1 MSSNEKS
8 QFFVS
13 IVLAIG
19 SDKIENVNRLEELQ
33 NYLDERYSDYE
44 ILLLVK
50 RNAQPIIQQK
60 IEKILKAIPAIR
72 YLQLTNDVPDDVA
85 LAAGLENSI
94 GDFIVLYDPLT
105 DPIDNIAKA
114 IEMCRTGSDVVVG
127 TAKTPSSLMYSLIR
141 PCVNWL
147 LTSIDYRLPK
157 NATSFRCLSRRAAN
171 SVMSIGSFHQQFFMR
186 IQKSGYQANE
196 LRYDSHATQPK
207 TFAKGFREVMRLM
220 VFNSFAPLR
229 LMSVLGLIGST
240 LACLISLY
248 AVIVRFVKDDVVS
261 GWASTVLI
269 ISLIAV
275 VQFIILSFIS
285 EYLVRLLTEHSRHN
299 DYSVVFEKN
308 SSVMVNQDRINVL
321 ESSTSNKDINLVQTG
336 RNK

>member
-1 MSSNEKS
+1 MSSIEKS

-19 SDKIENVNRLEELQ
+19 SDKIESVNRLEELQ
-33 NYLDERYSDYE
+33 IYLDERYSDYE

-60 IEKILKAIPAIR
+60 IEEILKAIPAIR
-72 YLQLTNDVPDDVA
+72 YLQLTNNVPDDVA

-114 IEMCRTGSDVVVG
+114 IEMCRTGSDVVIG
-127 TAKTPSSLMYSLIR
+127 TAKTPVSLMYSIVR

-147 LTSIDYRLPK
+147 LTSIDYLLPK
-157 NATSFRCLSRRAAN
+157 NVTSFRCLSRRAAN

-186 IQKSGYQANE
+186 IQKTGYQASE
-196 LRYDSHATQPK
+196 LRYESHATKQK
-207 TFAKGFREVMRLM
+207 TFAKGFREVMQLM

-229 LMSVLGLIGST
+229 LMSVLGLLGST

-261 GWASTVLI
+261 GWASTVLL

-275 VQFIILSFIS
+275 VQFVILSFIS
-285 EYLVRLLTEHSRHN
+285 EYLVRLLTEHGRQN